1 LTRLLAACGL
11 ALAAACLSERPR
23 PGPPTLSIVFD
34 DTTVQSTTPNDTLRG
49 TVRIQDADGLDSV
62 WMQLVMQADTVRA
75 GADAL
80 FETAYR
86 NRFRF
91 AIRAGIPAG
100 TLPVKV
106 EARDL
111 VGFRSQLDT
120 FVTVVPP

>member
-1 LTRLLAACGL
+1 MTRLLAACGL

-23 PGPPTLSIVFD
+23 PGPPLLSIVLD
-34 DTTVQSTTPNDTLRG
+34 SDTVRSTTPNDTLRG
-49 TVRIQDADGLDSV
+49 TVRVEDSDGLDSI
-62 WMQLVMQADTVRA
+62 WMQVDTARA

-106 EARDL
+106 EARDV